1 MDNLFKALLI
11 IILVAFLYLYYEN
24 SDNGRYIKYTAGKES
39 FNLLDTK
46 TGKVYYR
53 GDKIYM
59 HDILFDKREQDR
71 KDEEIFRKLD
81 AVKDDATFEERWN
94 AIQ

>member
-1 MDNLFKALLI
+1 MSNKEGLDMDNLFKALLI

-24 SDNGRYIKYTAGKES
+24 TGNGRYIKYKEEG

-53 GDKIYM
+53 GVNKVTI
-59 HDILFDKREQDR
+59 HDLPNATRKEIDVKEQ
-71 KDEEIFRKLD
+71 
-81 AVKDDATFEERWN
+81 
-94 AIQ
+94 